1 MQNILKNTLSSGGDG
16 AQRVPPE
23 AAPGVFFQITKYV
36 AKNPIDGFKISTKP
50 AFQNNT
56 FNQGRQ
62 LPALA
67 NLFEPSGLAVVSIR
81 DFSRTYDCACFEASK
96 TPEPPDP
103 PNDKRRLSYT
113 GLCLALGLFR
123 VIGLIFQVAQIIILM
138 IRIIAE
144 ICKSATES

>member
-1 MQNILKNTLSSGGDG
+1 MVSKS
-16 AQRVPPE
+16 AQS
-23 AAPGVFFQITKYV
+23 QL
-36 AKNPIDGFKISTKP
+36 FKITP
-50 AFQNNT
+50 
-56 FNQGRQ
+56 FNQGRK

-67 NLFEPSGLAVVSIR
+67 NFVEPSGLAVVSIR

-96 TPEPPDP
+96 TPEPQDP

-123 VIGLIFQVAQIIILM
+123 VIGLIIQVAQIIILM